1 MSIKTA
7 LMTHVLK
14 DSRSTLAGASASLA
28 RHLRDRPLGTLDE
41 LRACAQKLATT
52 IEKDKRE
59 YLWELVEL
67 VRIAHKAMA
76 EFHEFTH
83 ELTILVDE
91 VAREHRNTANAR
103 DERCGDSRASAGYRA
118 EPGRARHVAAAG
130 RSTK

>member
-1 MSIKTA
+1 
-7 LMTHVLK
+7 MTHVLK

-91 VAREHRNTANAR
+91 VAREHRNMANAR
-103 DERCGDSRASAGYRA
+103 DERCSDSRGSATYLAESASALNL
-118 EPGRARHVAAAG
+118 VAAD